1 MNRTGL
7 ETVRDYDTRVRFI
20 WRFLDL
26 HDRSCHVSFSQFSRF
41 PLKASDLTRR
51 YQKMRNRNKLT
62 LCRITLMQYGNSVYR
77 KSIYLNE
84 ILVLARLNELL
95 LAESICWN
103 SYYTNPNYIR
113 EVQINRVLL

>member
-1 MNRTGL
+1 
-7 ETVRDYDTRVRFI
+7 
-20 WRFLDL
+20 
-26 HDRSCHVSFSQFSRF
+26 
-41 PLKASDLTRR
+41 
-51 YQKMRNRNKLT
+51 
-62 LCRITLMQYGNSVYR
+62 MQYENSVYR

-113 EVQINRVLL
+113 KVQINRVLL